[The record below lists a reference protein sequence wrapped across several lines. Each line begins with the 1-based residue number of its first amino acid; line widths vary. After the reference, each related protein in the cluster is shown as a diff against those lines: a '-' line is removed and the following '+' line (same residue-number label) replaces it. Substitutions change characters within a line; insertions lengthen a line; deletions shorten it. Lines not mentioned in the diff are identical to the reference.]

1 MTINKISRSG
11 LAALSL
17 FTALTLASAAR
28 SADNY
33 PPLRQCTDP
42 RLLQQLEQ
50 LLDAKGLQNA
60 VNQQRLTIALVDIT
74 DLKKPR
80 MAAVNGDVMKYAASL
95 PKIAILLTAFV
106 QIEDGRLALDDNL
119 EADMTKMIRNSSN
132 PAATRVLETV
142 GREEIIKTLQDPRF
156 MLYDRRYNGGIWV
169 GKAYAKGVA
178 YRRDP
183 LHQIS
188 HGITAIQ
195 VARFY
200 YLLTTGRLVG
210 PELTVKMKQILS
222 QPAIKHKFVKGL
234 KDHPEARL
242 YRKSGTWKHF
252 HADSALVEYDT
263 HAYIMVGLA
272 EDPRGGQ
279 WLEALAAPLQDL
291 VVKTP
296 PEENPS
302 KKE

>member
-28 SADNY
+28 SADNS
-33 PPLRQCTDP
+33 PPLRHCTDP

-200 YLLTTGRLVG
+200 YLLTTERLVG